1 MSKLRSD
8 NTAKKEAMIQLT
20 NECKFLEG
28 KAKERNAKF
37 ASQEILFMETKN
49 RLEDELNRM
58 LLQHKQ

>member
-1 MSKLRSD
+1 
-8 NTAKKEAMIQLT
+8 MIHLT